1 MGPVGRMCGF
11 SDAADAPD
19 SGSRHFSLGGGGDAA
34 VYNIPKRTLIRDQQ
48 SEMTFFAH
56 LMLSRNLISS
66 GLSSSRVR
74 HPPRPWEAR
83 WWRPCQ
89 AIPVV
94 PPPHV
99 ALQSQLGGHGSPET
113 TPRVYRV
120 SSRYYGAGTLR
131 STEGVPPYQR
141 GWGRWMVRSGWGW
154 CLGGLVSPG
163 SRGAIGWRYGRST
176 PTCSPIP
183 SMGRGLGWL

>member
-66 GLSSSRVR
+66 CLSSSRVR
-74 HPPRPWEAR
+74 HPPRGRLGGGDRAKRYR
-83 WWRPCQ
+83 WYRRRMSHSSPSW
-89 AIPVV
+89 
-94 PPPHV
+94 
-99 ALQSQLGGHGSPET
+99 GGHGSPET